1 MRDYIYLINK
11 VWETPKEKMNYW
23 ASEQCSHFLEDYDY
37 GYYFKVLYDRYIEVF
52 KDLKMIYNHCR
63 GVFDSETSAIIEKT
77 LKLFFDRKGV
87 KNDNRARTWLT
98 Y

>member
-37 GYYFKVLYDRYIEVF
+37 GYCFEVLYDRIVF
-52 KDLKMIYNHCR
+52 R
-63 GVFDSETSAIIEKT
+63 
-77 LKLFFDRKGV
+77 
-87 KNDNRARTWLT
+87 
-98 Y
+98 